1 MASQVL
7 TDAKLY
13 VASFDL
19 SGDMNALALTYSA
32 DMLDATTF
40 GQSARINKAGLKSIV
55 AQHEGLW
62 DSDGTDEPDDVFF
75 SRIGTANV
83 PVTISPQ
90 TGADGEVAFL
100 FRAVHS
106 EYAPG
111 ASVGDLF
118 AFSVG
123 MQGDD
128 GAPLVRG
135 MVLHPATARTATGNG
150 TARQLGAVSATQDVY
165 GALHVLAASG
175 TNPTLDVT
183 VRSDDGSGF
192 ASPTTRLTFAQK
204 TAIGSDWQTAAG
216 AITDDWWRVTY
227 TIGGTNPSFTFVV
240 AVGIA

>member
-1 MASQVL
+1 MSSNIL

-13 VASFDL
+13 VSSFDL
-19 SGDMNALALTYSA
+19 SGDMNALALTYA
-32 DMLDATTF
+32 AEMKDNTTF
-40 GQSARINKAGLKSIV
+40 GATTRINKAGLKSIV

-62 DSDGTDEPDDVFF
+62 DSNGTDQPDDVFF

-100 FRAVHS
+100 FQAVHG
-106 EYAPG
+106 EYTPG
-111 ASVGDLF
+111 APVGELY
-118 AFSVG
+118 AFTVS
-123 MQGDD
+123 MEGDN

-150 TARQLGAVSATQDVY
+150 TAMQLGAVSATQDVY
-165 GALHVLAASG
+165 ATLHVIAASG

-183 VRSDDGSGF
+183 VRSDDNSGMTT
-192 ASPTTRLTFAQK
+192 PTTRLTFTQATGITSEWK
-204 TAIGSDWQTAAG
+204 SAAG
-216 AITDDWWRVTY
+216 AITDDYWRVTY